1 VPALLVGISLIA
13 GRAQA
18 ANPSYSVD
26 QNEMS
31 AFIESG
37 KLRNPIQTSQIIFE
51 LGLDT
56 VRDIQEL
63 SASEMMELQAA
74 FEHAGLLL
82 GDRRCEITDIL

>member
-1 VPALLVGISLIA
+1 
-13 GRAQA
+13 
-18 ANPSYSVD
+18 
-26 QNEMS
+26 MS

-37 KLRNPIQTSQIIFE
+37 KLGKLRNPTQTSQIIFE